1 MNPDPSPPEQPK
13 QTVHSFCKILTASDT
28 STHGGFS
35 VLRKHA
41 NECLPQL
48 DMTQSTPTLDLV
60 AKDLHGHE
68 WRFKHIFRGKST
80 SKTFAYDRL
89 EYFCDFQKISC
100 RGCFCFPEQCF
111 KYRKPRLFLHTCSST
126 TVFMDNGSIMMSRS
140 RTQKHL
146 LFGEKQV
153 VVFGV
158 RNPDEIP
165 WGETGADFVM
175 ESTEVFTDKEKAAAH
190 LKVQEPNMLFK
201 NQTCCQKLLQLTGMA
216 FLVPTVDVS
225 VVDLTARLEKVAT
238 YQQIKDAIKEKSEG
252 KLKGILGFTEDDVVS
267 TDFIGDSR

>member
-1 MNPDPSPPEQPK
+1 MWCTDHRPPLLYVSSSLDDTTDHLLSSHRPLSSLSPAMLE
-13 QTVHSFCKILTASDT
+13 
-28 STHGGFS
+28 
-35 VLRKHA
+35 VL
-41 NECLPQL
+41 
-48 DMTQSTPTLDLV
+48 
-60 AKDLHGHE
+60 
-68 WRFKHIFRGKST
+68 
-80 SKTFAYDRL
+80 KTKA
-89 EYFCDFQKISC
+89 
-100 RGCFCFPEQCF
+100 
-111 KYRKPRLFLHTCSST
+111 FLHTCSST

-153 VVFGV
+153 VFGV

-165 WGETGADFVM
+165 WGETGADFVV

-190 LKVQEPNMLFK
+190 LKLFK

-216 FLVPTVDVS
+216 FRVPTVDVS
-225 VVDLTARLEKVAT
+225 VVDLTARLEKAAT